1 MANEFIV
8 EEYSTFYKIPKID
21 GISYNPLTRNLSILN
36 YYTQIYDPYGYK
48 RFKTHY
54 RCMKIPKGML
64 ISSLRDCGVYPKLE
78 RRDDFPL
85 KKRKPFNMKNQPKD
99 DMQKSVIRDIINL
112 YKGGDSRAIISLKTG
127 QGKTYVA
134 TNIIQKL
141 GVKALIMVKSTEL
154 KKQWIQ
160 SFNTHTDCKEVFAVD
175 RVQDLV
181 DLLENSDL
189 NPDIVICT
197 HRSMSIFMN
206 DIGTKE
212 FGLLLIKLGIGIK
225 VYDEFDL
232 ENASMFNMD
241 MASSIKYNLY
251 LSATDYKSSRS
262 ENYIFKRIF
271 MNVFN
276 VGKEFETDTKRNAL
290 FLLYKSY
297 PTRKEFGKCMQY
309 SPQGMVFSYTKYYE
323 YITDKFPFRKILKNL
338 WDTFIKTR
346 YKSKLKTVFFIG
358 RKTTALEF
366 KRRLLEVINVKEDE
380 ISILNS
386 DTPKNEREDAK
397 NKYLIISTSNSL
409 GRGIDLKGL
418 DTVVDFETRN
428 SRSATSQVVG
438 RVSRTGMKNVGTYI
452 QLVDLS
458 FPIVK
463 KNYYSKKDKEFFDQF
478 FTDIKEIE
486 NNDEEK

>member
-1 MANEFIV
+1 M
-8 EEYSTFYKIPKID
+8 
-21 GISYNPLTRNLSILN
+21 
-36 YYTQIYDPYGYK
+36 
-48 RFKTHY
+48 
-54 RCMKIPKGML
+54 
-64 ISSLRDCGVYPKLE
+64 
-78 RRDDFPL
+78 
-85 KKRKPFNMKNQPKD
+85 
-99 DMQKSVIRDIINL
+99 
-112 YKGGDSRAIISLKTG
+112 
-127 QGKTYVA
+127 
-134 TNIIQKL
+134 
-141 GVKALIMVKSTEL
+141 
-154 KKQWIQ
+154 
-160 SFNTHTDCKEVFAVD
+160 
-175 RVQDLV
+175 
-181 DLLENSDL
+181 
-189 NPDIVICT
+189 
-197 HRSMSIFMN
+197 
-206 DIGTKE
+206 
-212 FGLLLIKLGIGIK
+212 
-225 VYDEFDL
+225 
-232 ENASMFNMD
+232 
-241 MASSIKYNLY
+241 
-251 LSATDYKSSRS
+251 
-262 ENYIFKRIF
+262 
-271 MNVFN
+271 
-276 VGKEFETDTKRNAL
+276 
-290 FLLYKSY
+290 
-297 PTRKEFGKCMQY
+297 
-309 SPQGMVFSYTKYYE
+309 
-323 YITDKFPFRKILKNL
+323 KNL
-338 WDTFIKTR
+338 WDTFFKTR